1 MDEVLSITIRLIYQ
15 GYCRALGMQY
25 DAQHRYERMSVL
37 LFRAEEIG
45 FDDYA
50 RGNNQVPRLFS
61 CQVELRDAWLMGFA
75 EAAIR
80 DSVDQLRT
88 SSQSSRQSH
97 EADVQGQ

>member
-15 GYCRALGMQY
+15 GYCRALDMQY
-25 DAQHRYERMSVL
+25 DAQHRHELMSVL

-45 FDDYA
+45 YDDYA
-50 RGNNQVPRLFS
+50 RGNSRVPRLFS
-61 CQVELRDAWLMGFA
+61 CQVGLRDAWLMGFA